1 MVLIDTQL
9 TAGQVLHAFDRD
21 APYLFLGAAF
31 ITVGLVSIGFCAL
44 RRRFDALLVW
54 MAIFAGLYGLRLWLQ
69 AHIIGIDLASNF
81 LIGRLRET
89 ISYLVPVPAFMFFRE
104 AGFLGH
110 SRKITALAFTINAI
124 FLCIFVAAM
133 VHGPLPVYD
142 RINEVVVTIALCIL
156 LARSIG
162 SKDNLD
168 RDFAVVR
175 IGVLCFVVLA
185 LTQNMYV
192 RWLPH
197 DIEPYGF
204 AVLLGCLGYVAARRT
219 LKRDIELG
227 DIQQELELARRIQ
240 LSILPGAFPPST
252 NFRVAARYVPMT
264 SVAGDL
270 YDFLVSSNSQVGLFI
285 SDVSGHGV
293 PAALIASMVKM
304 AAISQRAL
312 AAHPAQL
319 LAGMNAALCG
329 NTQGQY
335 VTAACVHLDA
345 ETRSLRYAAAG
356 HPAMLMLR
364 KGAVT
369 EIAENGLLLAATE
382 LATYSEIT
390 LPLQPGDRF
399 LLYTDG
405 LVEARDAQGK
415 LFGEDALST
424 AFLDSANLAPDQAA
438 DHMIAAV
445 EHWAKSQDD
454 DLTVLV
460 CDYLGDRGHAPH
472 DEA

>member
-1 MVLIDTQL
+1 MVLIEAQL

-31 ITVGLVSIGFCAL
+31 ITVGFVSIGYCAL

-69 AHIIGIDLASNF
+69 AHIIGIDLGSIF

-110 SRKITALAFTINAI
+110 GRKITSVAYTINAI
-124 FLCIFVAAM
+124 FLCIFVAAIL
-133 VHGPLPVYD
+133 VGPKHVFD
-142 RINEVVVTIALCIL
+142 TINGVVVTVALCIL
-156 LARSIG
+156 LFRSIG
-162 SKDNLD
+162 SKATQD

-175 IGVLCFVVLA
+175 VGVLCFVLLA
-185 LTQNMYV
+185 LVDNLV
-192 RWLPH
+192 DVKWLPH
-197 DIEPYGF
+197 HIEPYGF

-240 LSILPGAFPPST
+240 LSILPGPFPASVS
-252 NFRVAARYVPMT
+252 FRVAARYVPMS

-270 YDFLVSSNSQVGLFI
+270 YDFLVVDGSQAALLI

-319 LAGMNAALCG
+319 LAGMNVALCG

-364 KGAVT
+364 NGVVT
-369 EIAENGLLLAATE
+369 EVAENGLLLAVTE

-405 LVEARDAQGK
+405 LVEARDDHGN
-415 LFGEDALST
+415 LLGEDALSA
-424 AFLDSANLAPDQAA
+424 AFLSTATLAPDKAA
-438 DHMIAAV
+438 DHMIATA

-460 CDYLGDRGHAPH
+460 CDYLGVS
-472 DEA
+472 

>member
-9 TAGQVLHAFDRD
+9 TAAQVLHAFDRD

-31 ITVGLVSIGFCAL
+31 ITVGFVSIGFCAL

-54 MAIFAGLYGLRLWLQ
+54 MAIFASLYGIRLWLQ
-69 AHIIGIDLASNF
+69 AHIIGIDLASIF
-81 LIGRLRET
+81 LIGRLRES
-89 ISYLVPVPAFMFFRE
+89 ISYLVPVPAFMFFRQ

-110 SRKITALAFTINAI
+110 GRKITGVAYTINAV
-124 FLCIFVAAM
+124 FLCIFVTAM
-133 VHGPLPVYD
+133 LVGQLPVFD
-142 RINEVVVTIALCIL
+142 HINEGIVTVALCIL
-156 LARSIG
+156 LFRSIG
-162 SKDNLD
+162 SKATQN
-168 RDFAVVR
+168 RDFAVAR
-175 IGVLCFVVLA
+175 IGVLCFVALA
-185 LTQNMYV
+185 LVDNIV
-192 RWLPH
+192 HVKWLPRH
-197 DIEPYGF
+197 IEPYGF

-219 LKRDIELG
+219 LQRDIVLG

-240 LSILPGAFPPST
+240 LSILPGAFPVSVS
-252 NFRVAARYVPMT
+252 FRVAARYVPMS

-270 YDFLVSSNSQVGLFI
+270 YDFLVADNSQAALLI

-304 AAISQRAL
+304 AAISQRTL

-335 VTAACVHLDA
+335 VTAACVYLDA
-345 ETRSLRYAAAG
+345 KTGSLRYAAAG

-364 KGAVT
+364 NGAVS
-369 EIAENGLLLAATE
+369 EVAENGLLLAATE

-405 LVEARDAQGK
+405 LIEARNAQGK
-415 LFGEDALST
+415 LLGEDALSA
-424 AFLDSANLAPDQAA
+424 AFLATAALATDQAA
-438 DHMIAAV
+438 DHMITIA

-460 CDYLGDRGHAPH
+460 CDYLGAQ
-472 DEA
+472 

>member
-31 ITVGLVSIGFCAL
+31 ITVGCVSIGFCAL

-54 MAIFAGLYGLRLWLQ
+54 MGIFAGLYGLRLWLQ
-69 AHIIGIDLASNF
+69 AHIIGIDLASSF
-81 LIGRLRET
+81 LIGRLRES
-89 ISYLVPVPAFMFFRE
+89 ISYLVPIPAFMFFRN
-104 AGFLGH
+104 AGFLGTGRRI
-110 SRKITALAFTINAI
+110 STLAYTINAI
-124 FLCIFVAAM
+124 FLCIFIATVA
-133 VHGPLPVYD
+133 VGPLPVFD
-142 RINEVVVTIALCIL
+142 TINEYVVTIALCIV

-162 SKDNLD
+162 SKAKQD

-175 IGVLCFVVLA
+175 IGVLCFVGLA
-185 LTQNMYV
+185 LAENIDV
-192 RWLPH
+192 SWLPH
-197 DIEPYGF
+197 HIEPYGF

-219 LKRDIELG
+219 FERDTQLG

-240 LSILPGAFPPST
+240 LSILPDNFPPST

-270 YDFLVSSNSQVGLFI
+270 YDFLVADDAQASLLI

-319 LAGMNAALCG
+319 LGGMNAALCG

-345 ETRSLRYAAAG
+345 ESRSLRYAAAG

-364 KGAVT
+364 NSAVI

-382 LATYSEIT
+382 LATYREIT

-405 LVEARDAQGK
+405 LIEARDAHGQ
-415 LFGEDALST
+415 LFGEDALSAALLAT
-424 AFLDSANLAPDQAA
+424 SSLAPQQAA
-438 DHMIAAV
+438 DKIIAEV
-445 EHWAKSQDD
+445 ERWAKTQDD

-460 CDYLGDRGHAPH
+460 CDYLGDR
-472 DEA
+472 